1 MLGHGGGRPPSSRG
15 GSVSAPETYTSSA
28 AYVASAARPARAGA
42 SARSDRMPR
51 RRGVQTGTMVDRM
64 GRAIAEADGG
74 DFDADPA
81 RYRRLAI
88 AALESLGPPHESLI
102 DAAHEAGWF
111 AAF

>member
-1 MLGHGGGRPPSSRG
+1 MLGHGAPRRPSSRG
-15 GSVSAPETYTSSA
+15 VSVSAPETYTSPA

-42 SARSDRMPR
+42 SARDDRMPR

-88 AALESLGPPHESLI
+88 AAPQPLPRPPGAT
-102 DAAHEAGWF
+102 AA
-111 AAF
+111 AA